1 MHRALLVAFA
11 MLIAAVAP
19 SMPSAFAQ
27 APTDKPASQPQTP
40 AAGQVEAEQT
50 TGIEP
55 QGYTYN
61 PQGRR
66 DPFVSLVRRGAE
78 AAGSAPT
85 TRPPGLA
92 GLATSEVSLRGTLK
106 GRDGFVAML
115 LGVDNKT
122 YLARVGDRLLDGTIR
137 SITADALVIL
147 QRVKDPLSLDAE
159 REVRKVLRQTEE
171 AK

>member
-1 MHRALLVAFA
+1 MRRALLVTV
-11 MLIAAVAP
+11 AVLMASLAP
-19 SMPSAFAQ
+19 SIGPAFAQ
-27 APTDKPASQPQTP
+27 APTDKPASQPAVP
-40 AAGQVEAEQT
+40 QVKPEQT
-50 TGIEP
+50 TGVEP

-66 DPFVSLVRRGAE
+66 DPFISLVRRGAD
-78 AAGSAPT
+78 AAGSAPA
-85 TRPPGLA
+85 TRPPGLP
-92 GLATSEVSLRGTLK
+92 GLATSEVSLRGIIK

-115 LGVDNKT
+115 QGVDNKT

-137 SITADALVIL
+137 TITADALIVL
-147 QRVKDPLSLDAE
+147 QRVNDPLSLDAE